1 MEIDEDLKEFLI
13 EGYEYLNRMEG
24 DLVALE
30 QDCADLEVINRI
42 YRSLHTIKGN
52 SGFLGLEKLQLVTH
66 GGENLL
72 SHLRDNSIVPAK
84 DTIGTESFTSHVTTA
99 LLQVVD
105 AVREHFQSLEATGLE
120 SDTDCT
126 PLLLRLSQL
135 VEETGEVAQEREE
148 ISQSLVSSDSS
159 VLLEGENVDS
169 NPPISTLFKE
179 DNLDPSLPP
188 SPSAPQLPLSTISLG
203 TNSSIINPQA
213 AEIENT
219 DNEANQFKVADTSIR
234 VDVNLLDKLM
244 NLVGELVLCRNQII
258 EFANTQEEDSQR
270 DNGFKSASG
279 RLNLITSELQEGVMK
294 TRMQPIRTIWSKF
307 PRVVRD
313 IAVTLGKQV
322 RLEMEGEDTELDKTL
337 IEAIANPLTHLIRNC
352 LDHGLETPE
361 VRTALGK
368 SPVGRLSLRA
378 YHESGQVN
386 IEISDD
392 GRGIDAELVKEKALQ
407 RGIITPERFA
417 QLRDREALNLIFLP
431 SFSTAEKITNISGRG
446 VGMDVVRANLE
457 KINGTIDVQSKI
469 GQGTTFKLR
478 IPLTL
483 AIIPTLII
491 TTGGNR
497 YAIPQVN
504 LLELVRLE
512 GEQVKQGIELFH
524 NTPVYRLRGQ
534 LLPLVYLN
542 HELQIANNQPD
553 GGIGNRAET
562 NNQQQIINNQQPT
575 TEDDILNIVVVQ
587 ASDKPFGLVV
597 DTINDTQEIVVKP
610 LGKQLKSINCF
621 AGATIMGDGKV
632 ALILDVQGLA
642 QKTQLISEA
651 DDKKLVS
658 ERNQNQESTTE
669 IQQILL
675 LQGPDSRRMGIPLSN
690 VSRLEEIS
698 PTLLERVG
706 KGYAI
711 QYRQQI
717 MPLINL
723 STVFGSSGYS
733 HNLLNSS
740 FPSQTDPTDDKLPVV
755 VVSVDGEKQVGLIVD
770 QVLDIVEQAI
780 DIKGKA
786 NQPGILYNAVIQGQV
801 TEILNVETVIGH
813 H

>member
-30 QDCADLEVINRI
+30 QDCADSEVINRI

-72 SHLRDNSIVPAK
+72 SHLRDNPIVPAQ

-126 PLLLRLSQL
+126 SLMLQLSQL
-135 VEETGEVAQEREE
+135 VEREWEVRKEREE
-148 ISQSLVSSDSS
+148 NPQSLVSSDSS
-159 VLLEGENVDS
+159 VLLREENVDF

-179 DNLDPSLPP
+179 DNLDISQPSSPP
-188 SPSAPQLPLSTISLG
+188 APQLPLSTISLA
-203 TNSSIINPQA
+203 TNSAIINPQA

-219 DNEANQFKVADTSIR
+219 DSDANQFKVTDTSIR

-258 EFANTQEEDSQR
+258 EFANTQEEDNQR

-368 SPVGRLSLRA
+368 SPVGRLSVRA

-392 GRGIDAELVKEKALQ
+392 GAGIDPDKVKEKALQ

-431 SFSTAEKITNISGRG
+431 SFSTAEKITSISGRG

-491 TTGGNR
+491 TTGGDR

-512 GEQVKQGIELFH
+512 GKQAKPGIELFH

-542 HELQIANNQPD
+542 HELQIANSD
-553 GGIGNRAET
+553 VGIANREEE
-562 NNQQQIINNQQPT
+562 NNQEST

-658 ERNQNQESTTE
+658 ERNQNQESPKNTE
-669 IQQILL
+669 QILL

-698 PTLLERVG
+698 PTLLERLG

-723 STVFGSSGYS
+723 STVFGSNGYS
-733 HNLLNSS
+733 HNLLNTSFSS
-740 FPSQTDPTDDKLPVV
+740 KTDNTDDKLPIV
-755 VVSVDGEKQVGLIVD
+755 VVSVDGEKQIGLIVE

-801 TEILNVETVIGH
+801 TEILNVETVIGNH
-813 H
+813 